1 MEKSLNPVDITENGN
16 EHRWHLQLDPSLTI
30 HSPNNPFS
38 GNFFHPTSSTIA
50 RKDPNSDEEFLWK
63 SRDHR
68 KNRHVKY
75 NPNQDNE
82 SRQGSNLLVGLGHM
96 FRIEYWNVSWWVAMS
111 FTIGSVVW
119 VVNGFYSFLPF
130 VDLSVAKSTSA
141 VGWTA
146 WVGATIF
153 EVGSVLGMLEAWNRE
168 DTANFG
174 WGVRKALGHDDP
186 EAGGNMA
193 TSNSSDT
200 IPGSRSE
207 SEKESKPKPKR
218 QWIWFSTDAKYW
230 HEMGFLAA
238 FAQFCGASIFWI
250 SGFTALPSIQN
261 TIMTE
266 TGVLDGV
273 FWTPQV
279 IGGSGFVISAT
290 FIMLETQK
298 RWYIPTP
305 LSIGMAGWS
314 LEFYWWN
321 WVRALRCSWVRCAGS
336 VLQWYE
342 AVNSV

>member
-1 MEKSLNPVDITENGN
+1 
-16 EHRWHLQLDPSLTI
+16 
-30 HSPNNPFS
+30 
-38 GNFFHPTSSTIA
+38 
-50 RKDPNSDEEFLWK
+50 
-63 SRDHR
+63 
-68 KNRHVKY
+68 
-75 NPNQDNE
+75 
-82 SRQGSNLLVGLGHM
+82 
-96 FRIEYWNVSWWVAMS
+96 MS

-186 EAGGNMA
+186 EAGGNVA

-305 LSIGMAGWS
+305 LSIGWQVGVWNFIGGIGFALCGALGYAAQVSTKASYQSS
-314 LEFYWWN
+314 LSTFWGAW
-321 WVRALRCSWVRCAGS
+321 AFLIGS